1 MNSTFDRS
9 TPGLA
14 PYAEMLAASFF
25 FACMAAAIHWL
36 GQSVHWSMVS
46 FCRMFFSAL
55 LLMAVASSR
64 GIPILVMGPRAMW
77 VRAGAGSLGMIGN
90 FYALTHLPVSD
101 ATAIYHTMPVWVALL
116 RRFGY
121 GERLTWMQ
129 WGCVLAAVVG
139 VFITEEATPDQM
151 NLGIAAAL
159 GGAFFFAIA
168 TIGMSFL
175 GDHHPQTITI
185 HFALVASAVSLA
197 IMLFSVPSGAGF
209 IPPTAAVGFGLL
221 VPAVLGSVAQVLM
234 AGALGRGH
242 NVTVVIVGLSQIV
255 FAGFFDVLLWN
266 RSFSLTKIAG
276 IAIIVL
282 SVAGMAMGRKRP

>member
-1 MNSTFDRS
+1 
-9 TPGLA
+9 
-14 PYAEMLAASFF
+14 MLAASFF
-25 FACMAAAIHWL
+25 FACMAATIHWL
-36 GQSVHWSMVS
+36 GQSLHWSVVS

-55 LLMAVASSR
+55 LLIVVASAR
-64 GIPILVMGPRAMW
+64 GIPILVHGPRAMW

-101 ATAIYHTMPVWVALL
+101 ATAIYHTMPVWVALI
-116 RRFGY
+116 RRVRY
-121 GERLTWMQ
+121 GEQLAWVQ
-129 WGCVLAAVVG
+129 WTCVFAAVVG
-139 VFITEEATPDQM
+139 VFITEQAAPDQF

-197 IMLFSVPSGAGF
+197 IMLVAAPGGAEL
-209 IPPTAAVGFGLL
+209 IPQTPAVGIGLL

-242 NVTVVIVGLSQIV
+242 TVTVAIVGLSQIV
-255 FAGFFDVLLWN
+255 FAGIFDVFLWN
-266 RSFSLTKIAG
+266 RSLSPEKLAG

-282 SVAGMAMGRKRP
+282 SVAGLSYRTWKV